1 MGLTP
6 LHWEPAPPEEEKQLG
21 NEGWPLLAE
30 LLPRSEGAVADPDRA
45 AREDALILLIQR
57 AFGW

>member
-6 LHWEPAPPEEEKQLG
+6 LQWQPASPEEEKQLG
-21 NEGWPLLAE
+21 NEGWPLLTE
-30 LLPRSEGAVADPDRA
+30 VLPRREGAVADPDRA

-57 AFGW
+57 AFEW